1 MRILF
6 FLESLHGGGKER
18 RSVELIRYLKQ
29 QPDDYEIELVLTEK
43 EIYYEDILKTNVR
56 IRVLQ
61 RKGFKYDPAIFFKF
75 YSICR
80 KFRPDIIHAWGKMT
94 TFYAIPAKTLCRVP
108 LISSLI
114 ADASRSYRDFSPY
127 HFLLRTNVHFSDVIL
142 SNSRAGLRAYGISE
156 RKARVIYNGADL
168 LRFDNSFDRQSVRN
182 EINVST
188 EYLIVMVASFS
199 AFKDYDLFLDI
210 AKEVGSIRKDVSFAA
225 VGDGPEMKRILKRVK
240 DEKISN
246 VVLTGRRTDVER
258 IVAAA
263 DIGILC
269 TWAEGISNSIL
280 EYMALGKPVI
290 ATDLVGGSREL
301 IEDGITGYL
310 TNRDM
315 LTVTALINKL
325 LNNRDLRIK
334 MGQRGKERI
343 ERKFSIKRMGGEFQA
358 LYEDVLTRKTAM
370 PVNESTAR

>member
-1 MRILF
+1 M
-6 FLESLHGGGKER
+6 
-18 RSVELIRYLKQ
+18 
-29 QPDDYEIELVLTEK
+29 
-43 EIYYEDILKTNVR
+43 
-56 IRVLQ
+56 
-61 RKGFKYDPAIFFKF
+61 
-75 YSICR
+75 
-80 KFRPDIIHAWGKMT
+80 
-94 TFYAIPAKTLCRVP
+94 
-108 LISSLI
+108 
-114 ADASRSYRDFSPY
+114 
-127 HFLLRTNVHFSDVIL
+127 
-142 SNSRAGLRAYGISE
+142 AGLRAYRISE
-156 RKARVIYNGADL
+156 RKAKVIYNGADL
-168 LRFDNSFDRQSVRN
+168 LRFNNSFDKQLIRN

-199 AFKDYDLFLDI
+199 AFKDYDLFLDV

-258 IVAAA
+258 IVSAS

-301 IEDGITGYL
+301 IEDGITGYCI
-310 TNRDM
+310 NRDL
-315 LTVTALINKL
+315 LTVTTLINKL
-325 LNNRDLRIK
+325 LNNKDLRLR

-358 LYEDVLTRKTAM
+358 LYEDVLTRKTAL

>member
-127 HFLLRTNVHFSDVIL
+127 HFLLRTNVHFSDVVL
-142 SNSRAGLRAYGISE
+142 SNSMAGLRAYRISE
-156 RKARVIYNGADL
+156 RKAKVIYNGADL
-168 LRFDNSFDRQSVRN
+168 LRFNNSFDKQLIRN

-199 AFKDYDLFLDI
+199 AFKDYDLFLDV

-258 IVAAA
+258 IVSAS

-301 IEDGITGYL
+301 IEDGITGYCI
-310 TNRDM
+310 NRDL
-315 LTVTALINKL
+315 LTVTTLINKL
-325 LNNRDLRIK
+325 LNNKDLRLR

-358 LYEDVLTRKTAM
+358 LYEDVLTRKTAL